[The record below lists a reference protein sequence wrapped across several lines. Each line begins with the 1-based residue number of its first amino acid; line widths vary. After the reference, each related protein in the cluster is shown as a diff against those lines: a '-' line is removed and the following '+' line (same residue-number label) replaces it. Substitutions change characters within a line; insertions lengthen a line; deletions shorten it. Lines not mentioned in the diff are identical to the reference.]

1 MKSKIEPAKLKAV
14 SSSKTEQQIQSK
26 KIKQLEDQGYYV
38 IKLMKTNKNGI
49 PDLIALPP
57 NTDSFF
63 VEVKRPGGKPRPLQQ
78 YRIDELKSKGI
89 RTEIYTGE

>member
-1 MKSKIEPAKLKAV
+1 MP
-14 SSSKTEQQIQSK
+14 KTEQQIQAN
-26 KIKQLEDQGYYV
+26 KIKDLEAQGFYV

-49 PDLIALPP
+49 PDLLVLPP
-57 NTDSFF
+57 NTDTFF